1 MKIRFQADNDFNQK
15 VIDAILLRESAID
28 FQTAPAIGLHL
39 GVPDDQVLA
48 IATKEGRIVVSHDK
62 KTMPT
67 HFADFIASQSSPG
80 LFIVSRKLT
89 IAQTADWLILYWAA
103 TKADEHFNLIT
114 YIP

>member
-1 MKIRFQADNDFNQK
+1 MISTKKSQK
-15 VIDAILLRESAID
+15 VIDAILLREPAID
-28 FQTAPAIGLHL
+28 FQIAPAIGLHF

-48 IATKEGRIVVSHDK
+48 IAAKERRIVISHDK

-67 HFADFIASQSSPG
+67 HFASFIASRSSPG

-89 IAQTADWLILYWAA
+89 ITQAADWLILYWVA
-103 TKADEHFNLIT
+103 TKTDEHFNLLT